1 MNPAKKH
8 GKSAESRAVGTRNRI
23 CEPRDCTPFPLHTPP
38 DDRMLKGLEPKVFQR
53 TIELREEELWQ
64 AFESLSAI
72 PRPSNKEQ
80 KVLKWL
86 ASIAEEHKLEYKQ
99 DAAGNMVIYRPGTG
113 RGENSAPIAIQ
124 GHVDMVT
131 EKHQHVDHD
140 FEKDGIKL
148 MIEGDWVTAK
158 GTTLGADNGIG
169 VAAAIALLR
178 MPRTAS
184 LPPLE
189 CLFTV
194 DEETGLTGAKQLD
207 GTLLSAKT
215 MLNLDTE
222 EWGSVYIGLDAGFE
236 ECGEGARSYKIRCDE
251 LKGGHSG
258 IDINTGRAN
267 AVRLVSLVLL
277 DMAKK
282 LKGGIKLLDIKG
294 GNKRNAIPRLCE
306 AKFVLG
312 GSDENYDTCRSIVD
326 ELAAGFRSEFGSVEN
341 NLRFTLEKEKN
352 DSKSPK
358 LSALNATTQR
368 LISYKYALLF
378 VPICD
383 VITRDNPSSLSPSR
397 LKISVANCTF
407 KPGSLLCLLSNL
419 PHGVLRMSQ
428 NIENLVE
435 TSSNMASVERK
446 ADSSVS
452 LRRQKYR
459 LGEFCGASVSQ
470 PEAYPGWN
478 PNPKSKILGVTKA
491 CYKTMYGKDPEELA
505 IHAGLECGMISDKC
519 GGVDTV
525 SFGPTITGAHS
536 PDERVKISTVK
547 PFFELVFS

>member
-1 MNPAKKH
+1 
-8 GKSAESRAVGTRNRI
+8 
-23 CEPRDCTPFPLHTPP
+23 
-38 DDRMLKGLEPKVFQR
+38 
-53 TIELREEELWQ
+53 
-64 AFESLSAI
+64 
-72 PRPSNKEQ
+72 
-80 KVLKWL
+80 
-86 ASIAEEHKLEYKQ
+86 
-99 DAAGNMVIYRPGTG
+99 
-113 RGENSAPIAIQ
+113 
-124 GHVDMVT
+124 
-131 EKHQHVDHD
+131 
-140 FEKDGIKL
+140 
-148 MIEGDWVTAK
+148 
-158 GTTLGADNGIG
+158 
-169 VAAAIALLR
+169 
-178 MPRTAS
+178 
-184 LPPLE
+184 
-189 CLFTV
+189 
-194 DEETGLTGAKQLD
+194 
-207 GTLLSAKT
+207 
-215 MLNLDTE
+215 
-222 EWGSVYIGLDAGFE
+222 
-236 ECGEGARSYKIRCDE
+236 
-251 LKGGHSG
+251 
-258 IDINTGRAN
+258 
-267 AVRLVSLVLL
+267 
-277 DMAKK
+277 MAKK
-282 LKGGIKLLDIKG
+282 LKGGIKLVDIKG

-368 LISYKYALLF
+368 
-378 VPICD
+378 
-383 VITRDNPSSLSPSR
+383 
-397 LKISVANCTF
+397 
-407 KPGSLLCLLSNL
+407 SLLCLLSNL

-446 ADSSVS
+446 EKEGKIFYEIVCSTRSS
-452 LRRQKYR
+452 LKQPLEMARAQIRA

-547 PFFELVFS
+547 PFFELVLRILTSSMDRKQ